1 MMNIFSIDFVD
12 KYIEINMIELL
23 FHDLVLFVN
32 SLALKETEFDYAS
45 NYELIMIT
53 SLRSTHELN
62 KKRYLSRIYQI

>member
-45 NYELIMIT
+45 NYETDSDYFI
-53 SLRSTHELN
+53 E
-62 KKRYLSRIYQI
+62 IYS